1 MTFDDIYKEWEQDG
15 AIRMDRLSTESANIP
30 SLHNKYYRMYL
41 TEGLRLKKLRA
52 EYKQL
57 VKLKTEYYKGELDSE
72 ELKEHGWPPQQLK
85 ILRQDIPTYLDADS
99 DLITKSLKIGLVE
112 ANVEYL
118 ESIIRQINNR
128 GYQIKNIIDFERFKS
143 GS

>member
-1 MTFDDIYKEWEQDG
+1 MTFDDIFKEWEKDG
-15 AIRMDRLSTESANIP
+15 EIKMDRLSSESANIP
-30 SLHNKYYRMYL
+30 SLHNKYYRMYI

-57 VKLKTEYYKGELDSE
+57 VKLKTEYYKGTLDSE
-72 ELKEHGWPPQQLK
+72 ELKEYGWPPQPLK
-85 ILRQDIPTYLDADS
+85 IMRQDIPTYIEADS

>member
-1 MTFDDIYKEWEQDG
+1 MTFDDIYKEWEKDG
-15 AIRMDRLSTESANIP
+15 EIKMDRLSSESANIP
-30 SLHNKYYRMYL
+30 SLHNKYYRMYI

-57 VKLKTEYYKGELDSE
+57 VKLKTEYYKGTLDSE
-72 ELKEHGWPPQQLK
+72 ELKEYGWPPQPLK
-85 ILRQDIPTYLDADS
+85 IMRQDIPTYIEADS